1 MRVCFERTFFQ
12 IQQKQKKGKE
22 RVLAHAIAQST
33 DRITTLG
40 EVVHNTMPEK
50 DSEEPGEL
58 EHGEINL
65 LAQNQ
70 TAPYLAV
77 RSTAS
82 NQASTITNFNRGRGR
97 GSRPF

>member
-1 MRVCFERTFFQ
+1 
-12 IQQKQKKGKE
+12 
-22 RVLAHAIAQST
+22 
-33 DRITTLG
+33 
-40 EVVHNTMPEK
+40 MPEK

-82 NQASTITNFNRGRGR
+82 NQASTKTWELLMRIKKM
-97 GSRPF
+97 